1 MHDMSGAEGSA
12 VSARP
17 TRVAILL
24 FEGVDLL
31 DVGGPYEVFLTA
43 NRLAARRGQNPPF
56 EVVTTGP
63 GAALL
68 TAYGGLGLLPQ
79 VPSEELDSVDVL
91 LVPGAIAIEEV
102 AADQEVGTAVR
113 QLAARAGIVG
123 SICTGAFLL
132 GDAGLL
138 EGLDWTTHW
147 EDIDELARRIG
158 SERGQRNVPWVDAGK
173 VVTAGGL
180 SSGLS
185 MAIHLVDRLAGR
197 ELATATARQL
207 DYAWEPA
214 AGRGP

>member
-1 MHDMSGAEGSA
+1 M
-12 VSARP
+12 
-17 TRVAILL
+17 
-24 FEGVDLL
+24 
-31 DVGGPYEVFLTA
+31 FLTA
-43 NRLAARRGQNPPF
+43 NRLAARRGENPPF

-63 GAALL
+63 GAAPL

-91 LVPGAIAIEEV
+91 LVPGAVAIEDV
-102 AADQEVGTAVR
+102 AADQEVGDAVR
-113 QLAARAGIVG
+113 RLAAGAGIVG

-138 EGLDWTTHW
+138 EGVDWTTHW
-147 EDIDELARRIG
+147 EDIDQLSGRIG
-158 SERGQRNVPWVDAGK
+158 SPRGRRDVPWVDAGR

-185 MAIHLVDRLAGR
+185 MALHLVDRLAGR

-207 DYAWEPA
+207 DYAWDPA
-214 AGRGP
+214 AGVGA